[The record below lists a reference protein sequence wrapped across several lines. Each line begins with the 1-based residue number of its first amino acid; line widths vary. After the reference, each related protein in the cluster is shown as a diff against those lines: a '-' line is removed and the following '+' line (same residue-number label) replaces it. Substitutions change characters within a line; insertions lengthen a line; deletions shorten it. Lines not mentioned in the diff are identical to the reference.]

1 MFSVIRKKLIQ
12 NYKINF
18 MTIVSIVLVFIA
30 IFTLFFGYVFLFDM
44 DTINFLGFS
53 ILFVNLLVIIL
64 GIFTFLTY
72 FKKSKN
78 LKEVYHGVASK
89 INVVKEDLIFD
100 GLSNP
105 LNVGRYHSWVVEE
118 PIPDCLEI
126 LAFDENNQIMA
137 IKHKE
142 YNIRGVQFHP
152 ESILTEQG
160 KELLKNWLKLN

>member
-53 ILFVNLLVIIL
+53 ILFINLLVIIL

-78 LKEVYHGVASK
+78 LKEVYIDRDRVFSGAFISNPISSIFTENGKVLVANKSYMNLASK
-89 INVVKEDLIFD
+89 LQVVTSGDVPP
-100 GLSNP
+100 S
-105 LNVGRYHSWVVEE
+105 VER
-118 PIPDCLEI
+118 L
-126 LAFDENNQIMA
+126 F
-137 IKHKE
+137 
-142 YNIRGVQFHP
+142 
-152 ESILTEQG
+152 
-160 KELLKNWLKLN
+160 